1 MPNTYTELDKVTVG
15 TAVASVTFSSISSAY
30 TDLVIVGSGT
40 LATNSTLNVKFNNDA
55 SNLYSRTE
63 IYGDGSSAASYR
75 ESTQST
81 QNFANWDTSGSNFI
95 MHLQNYSNSTT
106 FKTCLTRYNRPSSLV
121 AANVVLY
128 RSTTA
133 ISNIVITGGSNIAVG
148 STFSL
153 YGIAN
158 ADQGAAKAT
167 GGVITEDSQYWYHTF
182 GASGAFIPKQ
192 SLTCDV
198 LVVAGGGGGGAS
210 GGGAGGLLFHSSQ
223 SLTAISYNV
232 TVGAGGTGNTGGGSA
247 NSTNGVNSQFAAL
260 TASVGGGWGGRT
272 VASSGNT
279 GGSGGGAFSNSGT
292 VVSGSAPTSG
302 QGNSGG
308 SSASDRGGGGGGAG
322 AAGGNG
328 SGGGAGAGGVGV
340 STYSS
345 WGLATTTGQN
355 ISGTV
360 WYAGGGGSFNG
371 TSGGSGGGGA
381 GAGSGSGA
389 SGTVNTGG
397 GAGGGDNF
405 AGGAGGSGVVI
416 VRYAK

>member
-121 AANVVLY
+121 AANVILY

-167 GGVITEDSQYWYHTF
+167 GGIITEDSTYWYHTF

-198 LVVAGGGGGGAS
+198 LAVAGGGHRGRPPACGRPARRLAV
-210 GGGAGGLLFHSSQ
+210 AGRAA
-223 SLTAISYNV
+223 TAP
-232 TVGAGGTGNTGGGSA
+232 
-247 NSTNGVNSQFAAL
+247 AL
-260 TASVGGGWGGRT
+260 R
-272 VASSGNT
+272 
-279 GGSGGGAFSNSGT
+279 
-292 VVSGSAPTSG
+292 GSAP
-302 QGNSGG
+302 
-308 SSASDRGGGGGGAG
+308 R
-322 AAGGNG
+322 
-328 SGGGAGAGGVGV
+328 
-340 STYSS
+340 
-345 WGLATTTGQN
+345 
-355 ISGTV
+355 
-360 WYAGGGGSFNG
+360 
-371 TSGGSGGGGA
+371 
-381 GAGSGSGA
+381 
-389 SGTVNTGG
+389 
-397 GAGGGDNF
+397 
-405 AGGAGGSGVVI
+405 
-416 VRYAK
+416 